1 MNSKKILSFTFF
13 LSLAA
18 ASCAFAGY
26 YRFSDAPPVTQADD
40 AKNSPVPSESR
51 EFKYVEYAVSSAVR
65 YPLVDTLD
73 TRRKPRS
80 QDVNSMDQVPA
91 SAWFTPRLGAD
102 NLSPEELVKGPE
114 VKGAP
119 QAPYTIVK
127 AKTEGNSPGFI
138 IKDARGLKYLIKFDR
153 SEYPGLESTVNYIVN
168 RLYWGFGYHVPEDFI
183 IHFSADDAKLGEG
196 ISQDDVDK
204 VYIFSYTSEDGT
216 YRAVAS
222 RFIEGKVLGHIAPR
236 GTRKGDTNDLIA
248 HENRRTL
255 RGLRMLSAW
264 VGNSG
269 FRSDNTLEV
278 YTGEPGQGHTV
289 HYILDFGENFGVHGE
304 EKSRPWDGFEYFF
317 SWGDTAKTFL
327 TFGIP
332 VKKWED
338 FKMDT
343 DSKLGNFEADLFE
356 PGKWK
361 ETTQF
366 LPIRSSQADDDY
378 WAAKIIAAVK
388 PEHLQALFTHAD
400 HPEESYTKAVL
411 DILAKRRDRVI
422 AYAFT
427 RVSPLEFSNLTD
439 GKLILK
445 DLGRDHGLEAS
456 EYKVRFLNSKGRKA
470 APDTIITGG
479 KEIEVSISQALEA
492 AKGYLIVEVTAIR
505 AGKAAPRAAQFH
517 IRSNSNSGSGSPKL
531 AGIVH

>member
-1 MNSKKILSFTFF
+1 MNSKKLFLFAGFLWIVLS
-13 LSLAA
+13 SA
-18 ASCAFAGY
+18 AFAGN
-26 YRFSDAPPVTQADD
+26 YRFSDAPPLTKADD
-40 AKNSPVPSESR
+40 TQSSPVPSESGKFR
-51 EFKYVEYAVSSAVR
+51 YVEYAVTASVR
-65 YPLVDTLD
+65 YPLVDALD

-80 QDVNSMDQVPA
+80 QDVNSVDQVPA

-102 NLSPEELVKGPE
+102 NLSPDELVKGPE

-119 QAPYTIVK
+119 QAPYTIIK

-183 IHFSADDAKLGEG
+183 VNFSAEDAKLGEG

-204 VYIFSYTSEDGT
+204 VYIFSYASEDGT

-222 RFIEGKVLGHIAPR
+222 HFIEGKVLGHIAPR
-236 GTRKGDTNDLIA
+236 GTRKGDINDTIS

-255 RGLRMLSAW
+255 RGLRMFSAW
-264 VGNSG
+264 LGNSG

-278 YTGEPGQGHTV
+278 YTGEPGQGHTL

-304 EKSRPWDGFEYFF
+304 EKSRSWDGFEYFF
-317 SWGDTAKTFL
+317 SFGDTAKTFL
-327 TFGIP
+327 TLGIP

-338 FKMDT
+338 FKMDP
-343 DSKLGNFEADLFE
+343 DSKLGNFETELFE

-366 LPIRSSQADDDY
+366 LPIRSSLADDDY

-388 PEHLQALFTHAD
+388 PEHLEALFKHAS

-411 DILAKRRDRVI
+411 DILGKRREKVI
-422 AYAFT
+422 AYAFG
-427 RVSPLEFSNLTD
+427 RVSPLEFVNLSD
-439 GKLILK
+439 GKLTLK
-445 DLGRDHGLEAS
+445 DLGTEHGLQAS
-456 EYKVRFLNSKGRKA
+456 EYKVRFLNAKGRKA
-470 APDTIITGG
+470 AANTVISAG
-479 KEIEVSISQALEA
+479 KEIEIPIAEALQNS
-492 AKGYLIVEVTAIR
+492 KGYLVVEVNTVR
-505 AGKAAPRAAQFH
+505 GGKAAPRSAQFH
-517 IRSNSNSGSGSPKL
+517 IRDGKL
-531 AGIVH
+531 AGIIH